1 MPRGSGGA
9 DAERNSRPP
18 RRLLGVN
25 GKTNVFS
32 SLFSK
37 IAFPCS
43 VALKSFGASSA
54 PPRSRPMFSNI
65 FGFVVFIVL
74 HLWRSRALFSD
85 SLWPSV
91 TFLEVV
97 FFRLGALELYFPVC
111 GALLLSL
118 LGVALSCLL
127 TGRVRSG
134 AQSARRHLG
143 AGRFM
148 MAAKK
153 RQKAYKNNGFE
164 HF

>member
-1 MPRGSGGA
+1 MQRGA
-9 DAERNSRPP
+9 QIL
-18 RRLLGVN
+18 RRLLGA
-25 GKTNVFS
+25 TSLPTYVFQYIR
-32 SLFSK
+32 L
-37 IAFPCS
+37 
-43 VALKSFGASSA
+43 
-54 PPRSRPMFSNI
+54 RR
-65 FGFVVFIVL
+65 FIVL

>member
-1 MPRGSGGA
+1 MVTLWLSA
-9 DAERNSRPP
+9 PP
-18 RRLLGVN
+18 RRDLGVN

-54 PPRSRPMFSNI
+54 SPRSRVMFSTI

-91 TFLEVV
+91 PFLEVV
-97 FFRLGALELYFPVC
+97 FFRLGALVLYFPVC

-134 AQSARRHLG
+134 AQSVRRHLG
-143 AGRFM
+143 TCRFM
-148 MAAKK
+148 MAAKNVK
-153 RQKAYKNNGFE
+153 KLTEKKVF
-164 HF
+164 